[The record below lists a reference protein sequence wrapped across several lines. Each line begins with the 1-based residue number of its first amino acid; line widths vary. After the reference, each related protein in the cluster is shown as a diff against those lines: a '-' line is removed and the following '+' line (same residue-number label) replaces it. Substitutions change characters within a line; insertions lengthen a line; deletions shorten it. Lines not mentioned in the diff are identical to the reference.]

1 MKRYLNIIVL
11 LAMVTLSA
19 CEHKDLCIN
28 HRDHAHRYHINI
40 IADYRYD
47 WEEFYGSGPDWKNNW
62 PKGYMPYDELRPKKP
77 EGLRVVNYNDKGDYN
92 RHNISADGDIVTLYN
107 GENDILLYNN
117 DTEYIIFS
125 NTSDGVSTRV
135 TTRTRTRASYEPSGF
150 ANEGEKTVSPPD
162 MLFANYIE
170 NYVAEKAVE
179 PKDLEVELQ
188 PLVFTYKC
196 RFEFGTEDN
205 PEGGLKYVAL
215 ARADLSGMAESVL
228 LNTGETSPEAV
239 TILSED
245 SEVTDWGVRSCI
257 TSFGIP
263 SSPNLNYPTRA
274 GSKHALVLHLRLRNG
289 TYKTIDFDVT
299 DQVQAQPHGGVI
311 VVKDIVITD
320 DEGKQGSGAFDVDV
334 DDWGP
339 YENIDIIL

>member
-117 DTEYIIFS
+117 DTEYLIFS

-320 DEGKQGSGAFDVDV
+320 DEGKQGSGAFDVKV